1 MKFLISF
8 LTRFVPRPVL
18 QKISHLVLRIVAV
31 FYRGNNKECAVCG
44 KTFRKFLPYGR
55 VIRRDNAL
63 CPNCLSLERH
73 RLIWLYLERETDFFS
88 APMKVLHVAPEYCFI
103 KRFKALKNL
112 EYTTGDL
119 ESPLADVK
127 MDILDIPFSDST
139 FDVVIC
145 NHTLEHVHDD
155 MKAMR
160 EFYRVL
166 KPGGWGILNSP
177 INEKREKT
185 YEDPSI
191 ILPAEREKHFGQ
203 RDHVREYGLDYTDRL
218 SQAGFIPTTFDM
230 IGTLPPELAQRYG
243 LMHYEQKIAE
253 DLVYVVNKEQ
263 RNKEQGN
270 KEQRNKEVES
280 E

>member
-8 LTRFVPRPVL
+8 LTRFVPRPAL
-18 QKISHLVLRIVAV
+18 QRISHLVLRIVAV
-31 FYRGNNKECAVCG
+31 FYRGNNKECSVCG

-73 RLIWLYLERETDFFS
+73 RLIWLYLERETDFFT
-88 APMKVLHVAPEYCFI
+88 APLKVLHVAPEYCFI

-112 EYTTGDL
+112 EYITGDL

-127 MDILDIPFSDST
+127 MDILDIPFGDST

-166 KPGGWGILNSP
+166 KPGGWGVLNSP

-191 ILPAEREKHFGQ
+191 TDPAEREKHFGQ
-203 RDHVREYGLDYTDRL
+203 RDHVREYGLDYTERL
-218 SQAGFIPTTFDM
+218 RHAGFTAQAFDLLN
-230 IGTLPPELAQRYG
+230 TLPSELVDRYG
-243 LMHYEQKIAE
+243 LQHYGKRTAE

-263 RNKEQGN
+263 RNRGTEEQGT
-270 KEQRNKEVES
+270 RNEE
-280 E
+280 